1 MRLVLITLALIALGA
16 GGVEAAH
23 LPPFVPWDFYASDAE
38 FAAAVRPYTEAI
50 SRNASDAEA
59 HHWLGLAYLH
69 VAKLRRMTLVPFG
82 GNALGQAI
90 SSLERAMQLRP
101 QLATLM
107 PLIDAYMMAG
117 NMEKWRA
124 AVDRSVALSPPLPLK

>member
-1 MRLVLITLALIALGA
+1 MRLLLVTVALIAVTA
-16 GGVEAAH
+16 ASVNAAH

-38 FAAAVRPYTEAI
+38 FATVIRPYTEAI
-50 SRNASDAEA
+50 ARNATDAEA

-69 VAKLRRMTLVPFG
+69 VASLRRMGLVPFG
-82 GNALGQAI
+82 GDALGRAI
-90 SSLERAMQLRP
+90 QSLERAMQLRP

-107 PLIDAYMMAG
+107 PLIEAYMMAG
-117 NMEKWRA
+117 DLDRWRA

>member
-1 MRLVLITLALIALGA
+1 MRLLIVAIALIGLAA
-16 GGVEAAH
+16 AGVEASH

-38 FAAAVRPYTEAI
+38 FAAAIRPYTEAI

-69 VAKLRRMTLVPFG
+69 IARMHKMGLVTFG
-82 GNALGQAI
+82 GNALDRAI

-107 PLIDAYMMAG
+107 PLIEAYGMAG
-117 NMEKWRA
+117 NLEKWRA
-124 AVDRSVALSPPLPLK
+124 AVDRSVALAPPLPLK

>member
-1 MRLVLITLALIALGA
+1 MRLLLITLALVSLAA
-16 GGVEAAH
+16 ADVEAAH
-23 LPPFVPWDFYASDAE
+23 LQPFVPWDFYATDAE
-38 FAAAVRPYTEAI
+38 FAAVIRPYTEAI

-69 VAKLRRMTLVPFG
+69 VAKLRRMALIPFG

-90 SSLERAMQLRP
+90 RSLERAMQLRP

-107 PLIDAYMMAG
+107 PLIGAYMMAG
-117 NMEKWRA
+117 DLDKWRA
-124 AVDRSVALSPPLPLK
+124 AMDRSVALSPPLPLK

>member
-1 MRLVLITLALIALGA
+1 MRLLLITVALITLTAANA
-16 GGVEAAH
+16 DAAH

-38 FAAAVRPYTEAI
+38 FAAVIRPYTEAI
-50 SRNASDAEA
+50 ARNASDAEA

-69 VAKLRRMTLVPFG
+69 VAKLRRMTLIPFG
-82 GNALGQAI
+82 GNALGQTI

-101 QLATLM
+101 ALATLM
-107 PLIDAYMMAG
+107 PLIEAYMMAG
-117 NMEKWRA
+117 DLDRWRA